1 MLLINLNDTMKK
13 LTISFLLL
21 FLTATFMPLQ
31 VQAQSS
37 DAHDKLKTEINKMVE
52 NVKEAETAVEKREIL
67 NTSFDKLITAF
78 NRVESMN
85 RVPESDKKALADF
98 KNTIQ
103 EKKDELNGTNGYE
116 RVPDSQL
123 NDFAQFA
130 QQDIEQ
136 ADRVVTISLTTALLI
151 IIILLLL

>member
-1 MLLINLNDTMKK
+1 MKK

-21 FLTATFMPLQ
+21 LFTVMSVPLH
-31 VQAQSS
+31 AQP
-37 DAHDKLKTEINKMVE
+37 DAHDKLKKQINEMVE
-52 NVKEAETAVEKREIL
+52 NVQEAETAIEKRTIL
-67 NTSFDKLITAF
+67 NHSFDDLMTAF
-78 NRVESMN
+78 NRVSAMD
-85 RVPESDKKALADF
+85 RVPMSDKEAIADF

-116 RVPDSQL
+116 KVPDSQL
-123 NDFAQFA
+123 DEFADYV

-136 ADRVVTISLTTALLI
+136 ADRAITISLTTALLI